1 MNKYTTTLL
10 IAASFSGL
18 ATLAQTPVGQAAAK
32 VDFEKQILP
41 IFDAKCMKCH
51 KAEHTDATGKLKKP
65 KGGLIMDTAEG
76 LKNGGK
82 EYGKEGKTKP
92 DTNLISG
99 KGADS
104 RLYVVTTLPVS
115 DDLAMP
121 PEGKADPLTDAE
133 KELLKKW
140 IDQGADFGAWT
151 KSAK

>member
-1 MNKYTTTLL
+1 MTL
-10 IAASFSGL
+10 IAAASSSGFSL
-18 ATLAQTPVGQAAAK
+18 FAEPPVAQAGAK

-41 IFDAKCMKCH
+41 IFNTKCMKCH
-51 KAEHTDATGKLKKP
+51 ETEHTDATGKLKKP

-76 LKNGGK
+76 LKKGGK
-82 EYGKEGKTKP
+82 EYGKGGKTTP
-92 DTNLISG
+92 DTNLIAG

-115 DDLAMP
+115 DDLSMP
-121 PEGKADPLTDAE
+121 PDGKADPLTDAE

-151 KSAK
+151 KKAK

>member
-1 MNKYTTTLL
+1 MKRSSILL
-10 IAASFSGL
+10 LAAVFGGL
-18 ATLAQTPVGQAAAK
+18 ALSATAEDK
-32 VDFEKQILP
+32 IDFAKQILP

-51 KAEHTDATGKLKKP
+51 ETEHTDATGKLKKP
-65 KGGLIMDTAEG
+65 KGGLVMDSAEG
-76 LKNGGK
+76 LKKGGK
-82 EYGKEGKTKP
+82 EYGDK
-92 DTNLISG
+92 NLVPG

-115 DDLAMP
+115 DEYFMP

-151 KSAK
+151 KKAK